1 MAVCKFVVL
10 TLRAIDGSRIKLGL
24 FSIPVLLAEDLAFA
38 GLWTLV
44 DALVL
49 RALRGRGERM
59 HWLLYA
65 VTSIYVASNV
75 PVMRMFGTPL
85 TFPILHAADTAL
97 ADSLVVYVTGG
108 NVLGIGTVL
117 ISALLFPFLTA
128 RLHRPRFLP
137 TGLAFWSLAVA
148 VVGLGFVARPWV
160 MLRGLSRNALSAL
173 IYTTLLQR
181 DAHGAASAIEVP
193 PLPTLLRGHSEATDR
208 HRPDL
213 SSLLGAAKDRSVLWV
228 VLESTAAR
236 YLRPYGA
243 AEDPMPN
250 LSELGARSLRFDSIY
265 AAYPESIKGLFS
277 TLCSMNPAA
286 HTTAARYTQARLPCP
301 SIGLRF
307 QQAGYRTAMVHS
319 GWFLYLGMD
328 GIVADRGFTVAKDAQ
343 AIGGVYAT
351 SFGVDE
357 ASSVQSVL
365 AFFDSLSQNERA
377 FVMYLPITGH
387 HPYHSPGPKNRSQP
401 FLPRTELDQYRNDLH
416 LGDEALGELLRGLR
430 ARGRMSKLLLVVS
443 SDHGEAFHQHEGNFG
458 HTLHL
463 YDENLRVPLFI
474 HLPGITDQKETAVP
488 EPLDQPGSIMDI
500 APTLL
505 DLTGLP
511 VPSEYQGHSLLR
523 SRSEDSVPR
532 FLTDHTLEQVGLR
545 HGPWKFIDESETG
558 RAQLFDVVRDPEE
571 QTDLSS
577 LHPELV
583 GRYRAHL
590 RAWFYRQRLLITAH

>member
-1 MAVCKFVVL
+1 MVVCKLVVL
-10 TLRAIDGSRIKLGL
+10 TLRAIDGSRGKLGL
-24 FSIPVLLAEDLAFA
+24 FSIPVLLAEDLVVA
-38 GLWTLV
+38 GLWTVVDTLV
-44 DALVL
+44 S
-49 RALRGRGERM
+49 RTLRGRGEWM
-59 HWLLYA
+59 QWLLYTIA
-65 VTSIYVASNV
+65 AIYVASNV

-85 TFPILHAADTAL
+85 TFPILHAADAAL
-97 ADSLVVYVTGG
+97 ADSLAVYVTIG
-108 NVLGIGTVL
+108 NVVGVGTVL
-117 ISALLFPFLTA
+117 VTALLLPFLTA
-128 RLHRPRFLP
+128 RLHRPRFFP
-137 TGLAFWSLAVA
+137 TGLVFWSLAVA

-160 MLRGLSRNALSAL
+160 MLRGLSRNALSAI

-181 DAHGAASAIEVP
+181 DSHGAASAIEVP
-193 PLPTLLRGHSEATDR
+193 PLPTLHHEPAEITSA

-213 SSLLGAAKDRSVLWV
+213 SSLLGAAKDRDVLWV

-250 LSELGARSLRFDSIY
+250 LSTLASRSLRFDSIY

-343 AIGGVYAT
+343 AIGGAYAT

-387 HPYHSPGPKNRSQP
+387 HPYHSPGPKHRSQP

-474 HLPGITDQKETAVP
+474 HLPGITDQKETPFP
-488 EPLDQPGSIMDI
+488 EPLEQPGSIMDI

-505 DLTGLP
+505 DLAGLP

-523 SRSEDSVPR
+523 SKSEDSVPR

-571 QTDLSS
+571 RTDLSS
-577 LHPELV
+577 LHPDLV